1 MEHRTDW
8 EDILLSGLPA
18 AERDHVVKVI
28 GQTSAEK
35 LAQLRTIGE
44 RDIQREDERI
54 RRALEPD
61 VHDDLDDDLNE
72 IG

>member
-1 MEHRTDW
+1 MEHRTDL

-18 AERDHVVKVI
+18 AERDHVVRVI

-35 LAQLRTIGE
+35 LAHLRTVGE

-54 RRALEPD
+54 RRALEPA
-61 VHDDLDDDLNE
+61 LDDDLDE
-72 IG
+72 AG